1 MIKMIINNNIDLF
14 LVIII
19 KNKKV
24 KYIDLLLF
32 IIKK

>member
-1 MIKMIINNNIDLF
+1 MIINSNIDLF
-14 LVIII
+14 LVII